1 MDGDKSQTLMVLANI
16 YNVKPENV
24 MAFGDSFN
32 DMYMLAWAGTGVA
45 MGNADQRLKDL
56 ADYVTDT
63 NVNAGVAKAIYEIAL
78 QRA

>member
-1 MDGDKSQTLMVLANI
+1 
-16 YNVKPENV
+16 
-24 MAFGDSFN
+24 
-32 DMYMLAWAGTGVA
+32 MYMLAWAGTGVA